1 MEREAKQRKKQD
13 HEEMRTVQKKQL
25 DEQRKKMKQDI
36 LNKKKEMSKTNQ
48 TGGGIKVELVGLPE
62 TMMYS

>member
-1 MEREAKQRKKQD
+1 
-13 HEEMRTVQKKQL
+13 MRTVQKKQL

-48 TGGGIKVELVGLPE
+48 TGGAIKVELVGLPE
-62 TMMYS
+62 SMMEQ